1 MEINSKPPMT
11 DPLPIFDN
19 AQSWYGP
26 EMSAR
31 TEWIYELDDSEIDE
45 ISQAVDAFDKA
56 QINLVKMQ
64 KADFKLGALA
74 SRLEG
79 IRQELLQGRGFVLLR
94 NVPVEHLTLQQAA
107 SAFLGIGLH
116 LGLPVSQNG
125 KGHILGHVKN
135 VGADFTDPETRG
147 YQTNAQLAFHTD
159 YSDLVGLLCLKTP
172 KSGGESSL
180 ASSTTVWNEMVK
192 RDPELARSLTE
203 PVCYTRWGEIAPGE
217 RRYNEVPVFTPCNGR
232 MITFFN
238 ARRTI
243 MKAQAF
249 PEVPRITDKQLAALD
264 LLESIVHDP
273 QIHLNMELRLGDMQ
287 FLCNHYLLHTRKSYE
302 DWPEMDR
309 RRHLLRLWLA
319 AEEGPMLPAFMTDF
333 QGSTANGRP
342 AGIHVNG
349 VSLNAPLD
357 VI

>member
-1 MEINSKPPMT
+1 
-11 DPLPIFDN
+11 
-19 AQSWYGP
+19 
-26 EMSAR
+26 
-31 TEWIYELDDSEIDE
+31 
-45 ISQAVDAFDKA
+45 
-56 QINLVKMQ
+56 
-64 KADFKLGALA
+64 
-74 SRLEG
+74 
-79 IRQELLQGRGFVLLR
+79 
-94 NVPVEHLTLQQAA
+94 
-107 SAFLGIGLH
+107 
-116 LGLPVSQNG
+116 
-125 KGHILGHVKN
+125 
-135 VGADFTDPETRG
+135 
-147 YQTNAQLAFHTD
+147 
-159 YSDLVGLLCLKTP
+159 
-172 KSGGESSL
+172 
-180 ASSTTVWNEMVK
+180 
-192 RDPELARSLTE
+192 
-203 PVCYTRWGEIAPGE
+203 
-217 RRYNEVPVFTPCNGR
+217 

-273 QIHLNMELRLGDMQ
+273 QIHMDMELHLGDMQ